1 MGLIFIPKNL
11 IKNFLL
17 TYKNNKIKKMQMSN
31 YLNLLLK
38 SNFKIKV
45 IKLKNYWYE
54 FDDIEDFNNFKF
66 R

>member
-1 MGLIFIPKNL
+1 
-11 IKNFLL
+11 
-17 TYKNNKIKKMQMSN
+17 MQMSN
-31 YLNLLLK
+31 YLNLLIK